1 MIGPVVSFEGT
12 VAGVLPRPALILLLV
27 LFGLLAVP
35 GAAILACT
43 FATRRRTGAPWRI
56 LTASFGFALVPIGFA
71 MWAAHFAYHLAAGWL
86 TAIPVLHRSWAD
98 LLHNST
104 PVNWSLSSYALVPPW
119 LTPLQILLL
128 DAGLLLTL
136 YIAWRISQRYAS
148 GIASRLRLA
157 GPWGVLACAL
167 YLVGVWILFQPMQMR
182 GTMMMH

>member
-1 MIGPVVSFEGT
+1 
-12 VAGVLPRPALILLLV
+12 
-27 LFGLLAVP
+27 
-35 GAAILACT
+35 
-43 FATRRRTGAPWRI
+43 
-56 LTASFGFALVPIGFA
+56 LTASFGLALVPIGFA

-86 TAIPVLHRSWAD
+86 TAIPVLQRSWAD
-98 LLHNST
+98 FLRNST
-104 PVNWSLSSYALVPPW
+104 PINWSLSAYPTVPAW

-157 GPWGVLACAL
+157 VPWGVLACAL
-167 YLVGVWILFQPMQMR
+167 YLAGLWILFQPMQMR